1 MDSLTRFV
9 TYLILGVILLYCNIW
24 YLRTLTATVKSKDN
38 DYVILPIKVI
48 GQDEKNDDKNDG
60 RGIGL
65 AQMLKARLE
74 TIALELAEAR
84 QQSKKSPP
92 SFDVLG
98 VLRTDAGL
106 SLIRQPSPLRA
117 TLFEPVDINVTV
129 GGVQVG
135 GVALWLQN
143 LLVRRR
149 TLSFTFYVGGTDK
162 TTVAGDATP
171 LTGSDNGAISFDT
184 QGSLNTAIS
193 ELSYELLRKSLTN
206 DAGARMDRL
215 LDRTEFQ
222 AFASAL
228 VEAGQLGHNGAG
240 AGPQSERYQKL
251 FQNIWPVASQHVFSW
266 PELGLFAVDLAVN
279 ARDKLDDTQRE
290 QVIQLLNKVKQS
302 ATAAGVSPDVMDLI
316 NKGGVEQ
323 RVGLLRHYDVPVTM
337 AGSTANSVV
346 YYATALG
353 SNGATVAR
361 VVINR
366 LETDLASLSRFFGGI
381 KLPKPLTIIVGDF
394 DGAAYHYGCSDP
406 TVYAS
411 VKPGTGSDAEFTNF
425 MIASQI
431 VDVFE
436 AVQGKGWNCGA
447 SNGAGLKRVLAT
459 ELYPAQLDGYATAA
473 AWLDT
478 ADRPDWVNRN
488 APTDTEPV
496 PIGCTVLFLNYMHIQ
511 LKKPWD
517 KIIQAGGE
525 NLGQTYTNLGL
536 GADGF
541 KKFRQL
547 MDAKF
552 PIGQPS
558 RLTTDNPF
566 PI

>member
-1 MDSLTRFV
+1 MDFPTRFV
-9 TYLILGVILLYCNIW
+9 TYLILGAILLYCNVW
-24 YLRTLTATVKSKDN
+24 YLRTLAATVKSKDN

-48 GQDEKNDDKNDG
+48 GQDDKNDD

-74 TIALELAEAR
+74 TIARELAEAR
-84 QQSKKSPP
+84 QQSKKPPPP

-98 VLRTDAGL
+98 VLRTEAGL
-106 SLIRQPSPLRA
+106 SLIRQPPPLRA
-117 TLFEPVDINVTV
+117 SLFEPVNINVAV
-129 GGVQVG
+129 GDVQLG

-149 TLSFTFYVGGTDK
+149 TLSFTFYVSGTNK

-171 LTGSDNGAISFDT
+171 LTGSDNGAISFDS

-193 ELSYELLRKSLTN
+193 ELSYELLRRSLTN
-206 DAGARMDRL
+206 EAGARMDRL

-222 AFASAL
+222 AFAGAL
-228 VEAGQLGHNGAG
+228 VEAGQLGHIGPG

-251 FQNIWPVASQHVFSW
+251 FQIIWPVASQHVFSW
-266 PELGLFAVDLAVN
+266 PELGLFAADLAVN
-279 ARDKLDDTQRE
+279 ARDRLDDAQRDE
-290 QVIQLLNKVKQS
+290 AIELLNKVKQS
-302 ATAAGVSPDVMDLI
+302 ATAPGVSPDVMDLI
-316 NKGGVEQ
+316 NKGGVEH
-323 RVGLLRHYDVPVTM
+323 RVGLLRHYDVPVTL

-353 SNGATVAR
+353 SNGAAVAR
-361 VVINR
+361 IVINK
-366 LETDLASLSRFFGGI
+366 LETDLASISRFFGGI

-394 DGAAYHYGCSDP
+394 GGGAYHHSCSDP
-406 TVYAS
+406 IVYAS
-411 VKPGTGSDAEFTNF
+411 VKSGTGSDAEFTNF
-425 MIASQI
+425 LVASQI

-473 AWLDT
+473 TWLDT
-478 ADRPDWVNRN
+478 PDRPDWVNKN
-488 APTDTEPV
+488 APTDTELV
-496 PIGCTVLFLNYMHIQ
+496 PIGCTVLFLNYMHMQ
-511 LKKPWD
+511 LKTPWD

-525 NLGQTYTNLGL
+525 NLGQTYTNLRL
-536 GADGF
+536 GAEGF

-552 PIGQPS
+552 PIGRPS